1 MCLILS
7 YQCWIIVELSFQGQ
21 MFFHTPPTPT
31 AYGYMVLKIVV
42 TTGIFFKLFFLWW
55 QYNDVIC

>member
-42 TTGIFFKLFFLWW
+42 TTLSSSTHCRLL
-55 QYNDVIC
+55 Y